1 VSGFQTVYPI
11 NSTLVLPSSGGAY
24 VRLLFSGGVTL
35 FQSVVIGSFYAIEGL
50 PGSGSFNNTGSFGNA
65 PYVVFGTVTTP
76 SFYAICKTGISFKNI
91 FLNPLQGQQVG
102 ILLGGNGSPCGNTQ
116 ISFTDTYVTTGG
128 LGGEPLRV
136 TGGGF
141 GFYFLRGGMVQS
153 QSSNP
158 AFANA
163 GMHFT
168 TMFVQQ
174 AQGQLP
180 GNAYAEQTFL
190 DTQGVRLDNDPTSG
204 FTPIGGSQ
212 WVFKDFFYEST
223 AGPLMRVSVTGNGGV
238 SQFSFIHAA
247 GADSIVGA
255 ATPVFD
261 LTNSGTLAGFLA
273 ENVSFTSGGAPLFA
287 GANNDRLSASIL
299 NPPSPF
305 IGLSSGYTMLMTA
318 AIGLPYAESTTT
330 TTMRN
335 NPPLLWN
342 LATPAAPAA
351 TVQAGG
357 SLAVGTYFY
366 YLSAIDPDGLAG
378 DSGGPILGDTVVS
391 LPSNSCVTTTGN
403 QKCALTWTTVPNAA
417 GYRVW
422 RGTNAN
428 GNPSGNPSILVAG
441 GGASSFTDDG
451 TASTICCPSA
461 PQFTNAGSVKL
472 RQTGVILNGENI
484 SAAPRGIHNVFLP
497 GALTSTWTG
506 ATLTLDKAITV
517 TRVQVQ
523 AKTAPS
529 GCATNAVVRLTDGA
543 SPLNVTLSA
552 AANDSG
558 VLSQN
563 YAAGAVLTVSVQTA
577 ASGCTASPADA
588 NVVVQYRMQ

>member
-1 VSGFQTVYPI
+1 MSGFQTIYPI
-11 NSTLVLPSSGGAY
+11 NSTLVLPASGGSY
-24 VRLLFSGGVTL
+24 VRLLFNGGVTL
-35 FQSVVIGSFYAIEGL
+35 FQSVVIGSFYTIEGL
-50 PGSGSFNNTGSFGNA
+50 PGSGSFNNTGSFGDA
-65 PYVVFGTVTTP
+65 PYAVFGSLTTP

-91 FLNPLQGQQVG
+91 FLNPNQNQQVG
-102 ILLGGNGSPCGNTQ
+102 ILLGGSGSPCGNAQ
-116 ISFTDTYVTTGG
+116 VSFTDTYVTTGG

-153 QSSNP
+153 QSSNV
-158 AFANA
+158 AFANP

-174 AQGQLP
+174 ASNQVP
-180 GNAYAEQTFL
+180 GNAYVEQTFL

-204 FTPIGGSQ
+204 FQTSGGSQ
-212 WVFKDFFYEST
+212 WVFKDIFYEST
-223 AGPLMRVSVTGNGGV
+223 AGPLMRVSLTGNGGIG
-238 SQFSFIHAA
+238 QFSFIHVA
-247 GADSIVGA
+247 GADAVTGI

-261 LTNSGTLAGFLA
+261 LTNSGTLAGFLV
-273 ENVSFTSGGAPLFA
+273 ENVSFASGSSPLFA
-287 GANNDRLSASIL
+287 GAGVDRLSATIL
-299 NPPSPF
+299 NPPGQN
-305 IGLSSGYTMLMTA
+305 IGLASGYTMLTTA
-318 AIGLPYAESTTT
+318 GGLPFMETTVT
-330 TTMRN
+330 STMRN

-342 LATPAAPAA
+342 LATPSAPTA

-357 SLAVGTYFY
+357 SLAVNTYYY
-366 YLSAIDPDGLAG
+366 YLSAIDTDGLAG
-378 DSGGPILGDTVVS
+378 DSGGPILGDTVPS

-403 QKCALTWTTVPNAA
+403 QKCALTWTTVSGAA

-422 RGTNAN
+422 RATNTS
-428 GNPSGNPSILVAG
+428 GNPSGFPSILVAG
-441 GGASSFTDDG
+441 GATASFTDDG
-451 TASTICCPSA
+451 TAATICCPSA
-461 PQFTNAGSVKL
+461 PGFTNAGSVKL

-484 SAAPRGIHNVFLP
+484 SGAPRGIHNIFLP

-529 GCATNAVVRLTDGA
+529 GCTTNAVVRLTDGA
-543 SPLNVTLSA
+543 SPLNVTLSS